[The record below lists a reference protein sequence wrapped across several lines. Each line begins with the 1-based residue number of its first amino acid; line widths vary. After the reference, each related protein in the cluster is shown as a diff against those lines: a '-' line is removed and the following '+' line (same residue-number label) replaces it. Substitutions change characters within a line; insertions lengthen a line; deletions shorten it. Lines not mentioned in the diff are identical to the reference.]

1 MVCRI
6 RRNDYRWVSGSS
18 SEFSEA
24 PKGWRGQCCHP
35 WAQGAWRLREKR
47 TWRSPMQGRRD
58 NATVT
63 HLNLQPRTEQKASHG
78 SKFWYLTH
86 RPHTRISPNPFGTN
100 SGNASELRY
109 SSGGR
114 GGTQNDWEK
123 QKCLRL
129 IVYQEFEGRLDT
141 DIRLHCGRF
150 KKISYTTELV
160 A

>member
-1 MVCRI
+1 
-6 RRNDYRWVSGSS
+6 
-18 SEFSEA
+18 
-24 PKGWRGQCCHP
+24 
-35 WAQGAWRLREKR
+35 
-47 TWRSPMQGRRD
+47 MQGRRD

-63 HLNLQPRTEQKASHG
+63 HLNLQPRTQQKASHG
-78 SKFWYLTH
+78 NKFWYLTH

-100 SGNASELRY
+100 SGNTSELRY

-129 IVYQEFEGRLDT
+129 IVYQGFEGRLDT

-160 A
+160 AQYMQHLHGYSVQSTPIATWEYEIWQQSRQISLVFVP